1 MNLLIS
7 LVIGGIIGWLASIVM
22 KTNAQMGIIANV
34 IVGII
39 GAALGRFVAGIL
51 GISAAGIGAW
61 LISLGGAIL
70 LIAMLRAV
78 GVFKR
83 A

>member
-7 LVIGGIIGWLASIVM
+7 LLIGGIIGWLASIVM

-34 IVGII
+34 LVGII
-39 GAALGRFVAGIL
+39 GGALGNYLAGLLHITA
-51 GISAAGIGAW
+51 GGIGAW
-61 LISLGGAIL
+61 IVSLGGAIL

-78 GVFKR
+78 GIFKS